1 MPRFTLI
8 GLGMLAAVTAFSAVA
23 EAQAQSA
30 EGRPLILNVRPRSF
44 LDPGPVAPVGSM
56 NRYAT
61 TGQTSLITS
70 PPWSD
75 NDRFNPNLPG
85 GPTGQ
90 PFVGATNPFRDI
102 DTTGSIR

>member
-1 MPRFTLI
+1 MRRLTLI
-8 GLGMLAAVTAFSAVA
+8 GLGALAAITAVSAVA

-30 EGRPLILNVRPRSF
+30 NNRPLVLTVRPRSF
-44 LDPGPVAPVGSM
+44 LEPGPVAPVGSL

-61 TGQTSLITS
+61 TGQNSLITS
-70 PPWSD
+70 PPWSE

-85 GPTGQ
+85 GPTGA